1 MRERHFPRLCG
12 SCRAPMA
19 RQSDRCWRCGTA
31 WLTEASPPTKLRVL
45 RGQADAPTPPGV
57 TDADRR
63 ANDDGSSG
71 AERHAGP
78 RPAARTG

>member
-31 WLTEASPPTKLRVL
+31 WSTEASPPAKLRVL
-45 RGQADAPTPPGV
+45 RGQADAPNPASV
-57 TDADRR
+57 ADTDSDRW
-63 ANDDGSSG
+63 ANDGGSSG
-71 AERHAGP
+71 AKRHA
-78 RPAARTG
+78 PAARTG